1 MDFDENQI
9 GGYSILEITE
19 YLEKNQEEYLN
30 RFRQMGRKKK
40 FNGAAA
46 FFGPL
51 WFAYRM
57 MWIEGLLLWLIF
69 SVITLFASFIIYIL
83 ILANIIHTKESA
95 GLLLFLLWIVEFL
108 IVGKQADSIYWWK
121 IKKRIDASHLE
132 TGKKISILQKFAN
145 SVECKGASIWSA
157 IIFSFLVRFG
167 DLLVGAIAVAMATL
181 MSQIF

>member
-9 GGYSILEITE
+9 GGYSISEIRV

-30 RFRQMGRKKK
+30 RFKQMDRKKK
-40 FNGAAA
+40 FNVAAA

-57 MWIEGLLLWLIF
+57 MWIEGFLLWLI
-69 SVITLFASFIIYIL
+69 SSIITLFASFIIYIL
-83 ILANIIHTKESA
+83 ILANIIYTKESA
-95 GLLLFLLWIVEFL
+95 GLLLFLLRIVEFL
-108 IVGKQADSIYWWK
+108 IIGKLADSIYWWK
-121 IKKRIDASHLE
+121 IKIRIDASHLE

-167 DLLVGAIAVAMATL
+167 DVAVGEIAATMATL
-181 MSQIF
+181 MSQIY

>member
-1 MDFDENQI
+1 MDNDENQI
-9 GGYSILEITE
+9 GGYSISEIRE

-30 RFRQMGRKKK
+30 RFRQIDRKKK

-57 MWIEGLLLWLIF
+57 MWIEGFLLWLIS

-83 ILANIIHTKESA
+83 ILANIIYTKESA

-108 IVGKQADSIYWWK
+108 IIGKMADSIYWWK
-121 IKKRIDASHLE
+121 IKKRIDATHWE
-132 TGKKISILQKFAN
+132 DGKKRSIIQKLAN
-145 SVECKGASIWSA
+145 AVECKGASLWSA
-157 IIFSFLVRFG
+157 IVFSFLLRFG
-167 DLLVGAIAVAMATL
+167 DVVVGAIGIAMATV
-181 MSQIF
+181 MAQI

>member
-9 GGYSILEITE
+9 GGYSILEIRE

-51 WFAYRM
+51 WFAYRI
-57 MWIEGLLLWLIF
+57 MWIEGFLLWLIF

-83 ILANIIHTKESA
+83 ILANIIYTKESA
-95 GLLLFLLWIVEFL
+95 GLLLFLLRIVEFL
-108 IVGKQADSIYWWK
+108 IIGNLAD
-121 IKKRIDASHLE
+121 
-132 TGKKISILQKFAN
+132 
-145 SVECKGASIWSA
+145 
-157 IIFSFLVRFG
+157 
-167 DLLVGAIAVAMATL
+167 
-181 MSQIF
+181 